1 MAAAGPSPAPHRHRR
16 RRAMATARSR
26 SLASRERGGRG
37 YPPDAAQGCACAAA
51 NGMALRK
58 RTGCEGAP
66 APSPS
71 WLLSSSRHGFQ
82 WTLLVLTTEQS
93 PVTGNSNN
101 NCRSSLPC
109 LPRPAL
115 TGAEPPIS
123 LLTSEHRCRAHFL
136 PRLPMAGDYRVLV
149 PPTLTPEAE
158 AEADFSPRLPPY
170 WVLWTA
176 RGGEGE
182 RKEGRTRL
190 ERLNR
195 GDRRVVLQYISQCLD
210 VINQL
215 LTYQARM
222 SEGDSIG
229 ESVHGKPSMV
239 YRFFTRLGQLY
250 QSWLDKSTPYTAVRW
265 IVTLGLSFIYMIRV
279 YLLQGWYIVT
289 YALGIY
295 HLNLFIAFLSPK
307 VDPSLME
314 DSDDGPSLPTKQNEE
329 FRPFI
334 RRLPEFK
341 FWHSATKGILVAMAC
356 TFFEAFNVPVFW
368 PILVMYFIM
377 LFCIT
382 MKRQIKHMIK
392 YRYIPFT
399 HGKRKYKG
407 KEDVGK
413 TFAS

>member
-1 MAAAGPSPAPHRHRR
+1 M
-16 RRAMATARSR
+16 
-26 SLASRERGGRG
+26 E
-37 YPPDAAQGCACAAA
+37 
-51 NGMALRK
+51 N
-58 RTGCEGAP
+58 
-66 APSPS
+66 
-71 WLLSSSRHGFQ
+71 LLWS
-82 WTLLVLTTEQS
+82 
-93 PVTGNSNN
+93 
-101 NCRSSLPC
+101 
-109 LPRPAL
+109 
-115 TGAEPPIS
+115 I
-123 LLTSEHRCRAHFL
+123 
-136 PRLPMAGDYRVLV
+136 
-149 PPTLTPEAE
+149 
-158 AEADFSPRLPPY
+158 DFSQDWDRL
-170 WVLWTA
+170 
-176 RGGEGE
+176 
-182 RKEGRTRL
+182 
-190 ERLNR
+190 
-195 GDRRVVLQYISQCLD
+195 I
-210 VINQL
+210 
-215 LTYQARM
+215 
-222 SEGDSIG
+222 
-229 ESVHGKPSMV
+229 
-239 YRFFTRLGQLY
+239 Y

-314 DSDDGPSLPTKQNEE
+314 DSDDGPSLPTRQNEE